1 MDYTVPKYSFNH
13 CDRKPC
19 FWPWNLYSTRRERWR
34 FKRKQLNKQ
43 KRRHQGVVYIFLLRW
58 RNLNRWSIKRGKH
71 MTRYCILA
79 HIAFSNFTE
88 EKKKNTESFSWFWQH
103 AGEVYGEKS
112 ILATEARELQSRILK
127 LSNERDKSLSIIDE
141 VWTLTYDPSY
151 SGFYIIQPDM

>member
-1 MDYTVPKYSFNH
+1 MHCTIMDSTVPKYSFNH

-88 EKKKNTESFSWFWQH
+88 EKKKTPNPFPDFGSMLGKFMGRNRFLPLKHGSSSPVFSNYQMK
-103 AGEVYGEKS
+103 E
-112 ILATEARELQSRILK
+112 IN
-127 LSNERDKSLSIIDE
+127 LSQL
-141 VWTLTYDPSY
+141 
-151 SGFYIIQPDM
+151 

>member
-1 MDYTVPKYSFNH
+1 MHCTIMDSTVPKYSFNH

-43 KRRHQGVVYIFLLRW
+43 KWRHQGVVYIFLLRW

-88 EKKKNTESFSWFWQH
+88 EKKNHRILFL
-103 AGEVYGEKS
+103 
-112 ILATEARELQSRILK
+112 ILAACWG
-127 LSNERDKSLSIIDE
+127 SLWGEID
-141 VWTLTYDPSY
+141 SCH
-151 SGFYIIQPDM
+151 